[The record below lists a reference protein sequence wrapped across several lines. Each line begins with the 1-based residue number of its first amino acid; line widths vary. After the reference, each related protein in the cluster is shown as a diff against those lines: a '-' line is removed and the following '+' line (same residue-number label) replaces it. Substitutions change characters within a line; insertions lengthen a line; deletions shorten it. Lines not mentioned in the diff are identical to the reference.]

1 MLVELIDAG
10 SGTLLNRIQLDDPPH
25 PGSWFELD
33 GTSFL
38 IMQRQHRYSLKGGTY
53 QLSTIALVVKPQ
65 SRPSDAKSWRHGSVI
80 GDPTC
85 RFNALSPLLRCVV
98 WPDGPCDQC
107 SHFEVRLK

>member
-10 SGTLLNRIQLDDPPH
+10 SGALLNRIQLDDPHH
-25 PGSWFELD
+25 PGSWFEWD

-65 SRPSDAKSWRHGSVI
+65 SRPSDAKSWRHGWVI

-85 RFNALSPLLRCVV
+85 RFNALSPLLRCAV

>member
-1 MLVELIDAG
+1 MLVELRDAG

-25 PGSWFELD
+25 PGSWFEWD

-65 SRPSDAKSWRHGSVI
+65 SRPSDAKSWRHGWVI

-85 RFNALSPLLRCVV
+85 RFNALSPLLRCAVGIATHCT
-98 WPDGPCDQC
+98 DGVLA
-107 SHFEVRLK
+107 HA

>member
-1 MLVELIDAG
+1 MLLELRDAG

-25 PGSWFELD
+25 PGSWFEWD

-38 IMQRQHRYSLKGGTY
+38 IMQRRHRYSLKGGTY
-53 QLSTIALVVKPQ
+53 QLSTIALAVKPQ
-65 SRPSDAKSWRHGSVI
+65 SRPSDAKSWRHGWVI

-85 RFNALSPLLRCVV
+85 RFNALSPLLRCAV

>member
-1 MLVELIDAG
+1 MLIELIDAG
-10 SGTLLNRIQLDDPPH
+10 SGALLNRIQLDDPPH
-25 PGSWFELD
+25 PGSWFEWD

-65 SRPSDAKSWRHGSVI
+65 SRPSDAKPWRHGWVI

-85 RFNALSPLLRCVV
+85 RFNALSPLLRCAV

>member
-1 MLVELIDAG
+1 MLVELIGAG
-10 SGTLLNRIQLDDPPH
+10 SGALLNRIQLDDPPH
-25 PGSWFELD
+25 PGSWFEWD

-65 SRPSDAKSWRHGSVI
+65 SRPSDAKSWRHGWVI

-85 RFNALSPLLRCVV
+85 RFNALSPLLRCAV